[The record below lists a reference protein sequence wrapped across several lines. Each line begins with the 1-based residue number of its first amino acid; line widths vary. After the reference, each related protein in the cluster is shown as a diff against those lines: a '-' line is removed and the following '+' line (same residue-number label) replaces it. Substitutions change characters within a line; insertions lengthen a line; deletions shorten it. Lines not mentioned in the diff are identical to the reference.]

1 MGGFLATV
9 IAGLPYTALVVVAI
23 IVVVLYGWLF
33 AWSADNNHDRLAW
46 LLIVIVILFLCTGM
60 SYFFGSF

>member
-9 IAGLPYTALVVVAI
+9 IAGLPYTVDVLVAI

-33 AWSADNNHDRLAW
+33 AWSVDNNHDRLAW